1 MTIIVRNPFISK
13 RRKSL
18 AKIYMDEAESYLAKA
33 SEIETK
39 EKRLTEDSVELYKL
53 GSSRL
58 NLAAK
63 ALGFLNSNDMERYVR
78 KYKKLP

>member
-1 MTIIVRNPFISK
+1 MNIIVRNPFISK
-13 RRKSL
+13 RRREL
-18 AKIYMDEAESYLAKA
+18 AKIYLNEAEAYFTKA

-39 EKRLTEDSVELYKL
+39 EKRLTEDSVELCKL

-78 KYKKLP
+78 KHKKLP

>member
-13 RRKSL
+13 RRRKL
-18 AKIYMDEAESYLAKA
+18 AKIYLNEAEAYFTKA

-39 EKRLTEDSVELYKL
+39 EKRLTEDSVELCKL

-63 ALGFLNSNDMERYVR
+63 AFGFRNCYDMERYVR